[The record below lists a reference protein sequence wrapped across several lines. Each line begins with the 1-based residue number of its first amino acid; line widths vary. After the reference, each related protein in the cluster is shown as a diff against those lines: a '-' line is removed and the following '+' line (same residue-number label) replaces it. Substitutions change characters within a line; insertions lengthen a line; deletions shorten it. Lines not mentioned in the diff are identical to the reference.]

1 LGEAVVN
8 NLREVG
14 IRANLRPLERA
25 AFFEAYG
32 NKKLKNIIQSGSG
45 AFGNAATRLEAYV
58 VKGGT
63 YSYGN
68 YPDID
73 ELFKQQAAEL
83 DQKRRGAILDK
94 IQQLLHEKAMY
105 APIWQLAFING
116 YGPRVAESGFG
127 LIPSFAYT
135 GPYEDITLKSG

>member
-1 LGEAVVN
+1 MVN

-14 IRANLRPLERA
+14 IRAKLRPLERA

-45 AFGNAATRLEAYV
+45 AFGNAPTRLEAYV

-63 YSYGN
+63 YSYGS

-73 ELFKQQAAEL
+73 ELFHQQAAEL
-83 DQKRRGAILDK
+83 DQKKRATLLNHV
-94 IQQLLHEKAMY
+94 QQLLHDKAMF
-105 APIWQLAFING
+105 APIWQLAFINAF
-116 YGPRVAESGFG
+116 GPRVGESGFG
-127 LIPSFAYT
+127 LIPAFAYT
-135 GPYEDITLKSG
+135 GPYEDITIKGT